1 MKIAQSFLSEFSFCL
16 HRLQSSLP
24 ILLSGIRR
32 PLSMCIFRSL
42 TKFGWVLGHLFR
54 AQSSLWPQMLMP
66 AHVLLLK
73 FLACLIFFLCRF
85 HSSLPNPNFF
95 CKAFIDSGKLPL
107 FQWILFF
114 LWLCCKTFR
123 CHSSTGKT
131 KIFDS
136 KMKFFSCYS
145 CPTYLIQTKNG
156 VFNGCT
162 FD

>member
-1 MKIAQSFLSEFSFCL
+1 MKIAQSFFSEFSLCS

-73 FLACLIFFLCRF
+73 VLACLIFFLCRF

-114 LWLCCKTFR
+114 FVIVLQNLPMSFFDRKNQNLWF
-123 CHSSTGKT
+123 
-131 KIFDS
+131 
-136 KMKFFSCYS
+136 
-145 CPTYLIQTKNG
+145 QNE
-156 VFNGCT
+156 VFLLLFKSHLPNT
-162 FD
+162 N